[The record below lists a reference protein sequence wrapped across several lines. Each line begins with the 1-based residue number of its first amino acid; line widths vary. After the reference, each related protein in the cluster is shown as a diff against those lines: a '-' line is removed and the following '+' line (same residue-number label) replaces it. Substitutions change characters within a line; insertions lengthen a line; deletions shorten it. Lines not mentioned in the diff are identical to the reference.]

1 MSVTLKT
8 FIISSV
14 TFVVVYLF
22 RGFGLFSFLPGGII
36 LFLLL
41 ITIGSGLTWGIVKTR
56 RF

>member
-1 MSVTLKT
+1 MSVTLKA

-22 RGFGLFSFLPGGII
+22 RGFGILSFLPGGVI
-36 LFLLL
+36 LLLLL
-41 ITIGSGLTWGIVKTR
+41 ITIASGLTWGIVKTR